1 MAGLSL
7 NNSQC
12 SSPKL
17 YTHTQ
22 CILSCTA
29 EGKQATRGREGAREN
44 RTWEGQREGRR
55 EGGGSKV
62 MVGEGTRGGRE
73 RRKEGGREQGD
84 GEIGNKGRDGEE
96 GGRE

>member
-12 SSPKL
+12 SSPTL

-29 EGKQATRGREGAREN
+29 GGKQAARGREGAREN
-44 RTWEGQREGRR
+44 SRWEGQREGRR
-55 EGGGSKV
+55 EG
-62 MVGEGTRGGRE
+62 RE
-73 RRKEGGREQGD
+73 GREQGD
-84 GEIGNKGRDGEE
+84 GGRGNKGRDGEKE

>member
-12 SSPKL
+12 SSPTL

-29 EGKQATRGREGAREN
+29 EGKQAARGREVAREN
-44 RTWEGQREGRR
+44 RRWEGQR
-55 EGGGSKV
+55 
-62 MVGEGTRGGRE
+62 EGTRGGRE
-73 RRKEGGREQGD
+73 GGSDDVRQGRGEGE
-84 GEIGNKGRDGEE
+84 
-96 GGRE
+96 

>member
-7 NNSQC
+7 NNCQC
-12 SSPKL
+12 SSPTL

-22 CILSCTA
+22 CILSCTTG
-29 EGKQATRGREGAREN
+29 GKQAARGREGAREH
-44 RTWEGQREGRR
+44 RRWEGQREG
-55 EGGGSKV
+55 GGGSKV

-84 GEIGNKGRDGEE
+84 GGRGNKGRDGEKE
-96 GGRE
+96 GGIK

>member
-12 SSPKL
+12 SSPTL

-22 CILSCTA
+22 CILSCTTG
-29 EGKQATRGREGAREN
+29 GKQAARGREGAREN
-44 RTWEGQREGRR
+44 RRWEGQRKEG
-55 EGGGSKV
+55 GGGSKV

-84 GEIGNKGRDGEE
+84 GGRGNKGRDGEKE